1 VLVFSW
7 LRVSEQENT
16 GKPMCRPWSGGTR
29 TSRDVSLCL
38 LVAPIFAAIGLGV
51 AFSGKSIAGPF
62 ADAEGVVS
70 AALGYFYAKGQVY
83 GFMAAFDTVF
93 HQGWGQATAPL
104 VASL

>member
-1 VLVFSW
+1 VTFLYVCWQRLFSQQLDSEW
-7 LRVSEQENT
+7 RLRE
-16 GKPMCRPWSGGTR
+16 
-29 TSRDVSLCL
+29 
-38 LVAPIFAAIGLGV
+38 
-51 AFSGKSIAGPF
+51 KSIAGPF

-104 VASL
+104 LVSL

>member
-1 VLVFSW
+1 
-7 LRVSEQENT
+7 
-16 GKPMCRPWSGGTR
+16 MCRRWSGGTR
-29 TSRDVSLCL
+29 KSRDTSLRL
-38 LVAPIFAAIGLGV
+38 LVAPIFVAIGLGV
-51 AFSGKSIAGPF
+51 AFSGKSIAGLF

-70 AALGYFYAKGQVY
+70 AALGYFYAKCQVY